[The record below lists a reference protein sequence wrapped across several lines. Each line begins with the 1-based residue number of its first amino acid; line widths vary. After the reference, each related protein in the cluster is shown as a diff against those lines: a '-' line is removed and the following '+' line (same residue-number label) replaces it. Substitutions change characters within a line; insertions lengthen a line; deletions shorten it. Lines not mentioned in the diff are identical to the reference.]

1 MKKLTLLICILFI
14 AVPCSAHAEVIIN
27 EVAWMGTAHS
37 ASDEWIELANT
48 GDTSV
53 SLSGWKLRTADNS
66 VSITLTGSV
75 SANGFYLLE
84 RTDDTT
90 VPDITADKIYTG
102 ALSDSGE
109 KLILENGGSVVQ
121 TLDATIKWPAGNTTT
136 NQTMQWNGSSW
147 ITAVATPKS
156 ANAGAGT
163 SATDTGATQTTT
175 VQSTPTKIVPHV
187 AFSIPSPLYSGVQYE
202 IGAEAILEYMTPGY
216 GHFVWN
222 FGDGTY
228 LTKDSNTEPLTHT
241 YQYPGNYT
249 ISFAYYRS
257 RYEKKPILMDSKKVE
272 VFMPT
277 VSLTVIDNGGALVV
291 KNSSDK
297 VAEISDWHLETDS
310 GKTVFPPMTF
320 IAPKATVT
328 FSAKALGVVSVQGA
342 KIYTPFAGFTTEV
355 EKTIT
360 QKSVPKTSISRS
372 SSTMQT
378 MSMQN
383 IPVKNTPIATEIKQE
398 EKPVQTNNHTKKII
412 LGVVILSGIGL
423 FLLLERFIAQ
433 KE

>member
-1 MKKLTLLICILFI
+1 M
-14 AVPCSAHAEVIIN
+14 ARAEVLIN
-27 EVAWMGTAHS
+27 EIAWMGTAHS
-37 ASDEWIELANT
+37 SSDEWIELANT
-48 GDTSV
+48 SDANV
-53 SLSGWKLRTADNS
+53 SLAGWKLRTIDNS
-66 VSITLTGSV
+66 VNITLTGSIP
-75 SANGFYLLE
+75 ANGFYLLE

-90 VPDITADKIYTG
+90 VPDVTADKIYTG

-109 KLILENGGSVVQ
+109 KLILENGGSVMQ
-121 TLDATIKWPAGNTTT
+121 TLDATAKWPAGNTDT

-147 ITAVATPKS
+147 ITAASTPK
-156 ANAGAGT
+156 AVNAGAGT
-163 SATDTGATQTTT
+163 SSTDTTTTQATTTQTAI
-175 VQSTPTKIVPHV
+175 PKIIPHV

-228 LTKDSNTEPLTHT
+228 ITKDSNTEPLTHT

-277 VSLTVIDNGGALVV
+277 VSLFVIDNGAALVL
-291 KNSSDK
+291 KNTSDK
-297 VAEISDWHLETDS
+297 VAEISDWHLDTDS

-328 FSAKALGVVSVQGA
+328 FSAKTLGLATLQGA
-342 KIYTPFAGFTTEV
+342 KIYTPFEGFTTEIQKAAPQATTK
-355 EKTIT
+355 KTT
-360 QKSVPKTSISRS
+360 PRASSVPSVSI
-372 SSTMQT
+372 
-378 MSMQN
+378 QN
-383 IPVKNTPIATEIKQE
+383 TTIDTAPVAVEVKSE
-398 EKPVQTNNHTKKII
+398 EKPTQTKNHTKKII
-412 LGVVILSGIGL
+412 LGVVILAGIGL
-423 FLLLERFIAQ
+423 FLLLERFIVQ